1 MAARQTRWTKG
12 AEVQLI
18 SPARLKLAMAEADNG
33 EGVSLSE
40 LASAAGLKSHSYLS
54 RLSRGLP
61 GAKSVMPNVADAI
74 AKRLGVQ
81 TEWLF
86 AEKPVTSPNVTPP
99 RRAKAAAA

>member
-40 LASAAGLKSHSYLS
+40 LATAVGLESHSYLS

-61 GAKSVMPNVADAI
+61 GAKGVRPSIADAI
-74 AKRLGVQ
+74 AKRLGYP

-86 AEKPVTSPNVTPP
+86 AEKEVKSPNVTPP
-99 RRAKAAAA
+99 RRAKAAA